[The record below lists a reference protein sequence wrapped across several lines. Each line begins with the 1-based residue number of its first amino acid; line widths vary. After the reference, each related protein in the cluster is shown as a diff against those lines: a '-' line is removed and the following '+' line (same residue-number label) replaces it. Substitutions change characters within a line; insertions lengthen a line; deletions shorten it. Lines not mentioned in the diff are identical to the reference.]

1 MQYPRICRM
10 YIYRENKNLRV
21 FLSKCKIQCPNN
33 ENARFFLCQLVKK
46 VELHH
51 EQSTMLFV
59 FRIHPPVLS
68 FDSKS
73 NQRELHRRDR
83 PTLLQL
89 SNLVRS
95 RIWALSAKLLA
106 PQKMQTFNLF
116 KTPDTRYRESQ
127 KVLPYARASLGSVYL
142 PNEFLFDP
150 GIKEVTN
157 GLCRCATFPF
167 STSHR
172 MNNMYTGLKAVG
184 YRKGREKNA
193 LMSLKEKR
201 SQRENV
207 LEVMFQVK
215 RGSFTRDPYFLPPS
229 CFCEFIRD
237 FIFCSFLH
245 SSLLRTLTIT
255 SWTLI
260 EPIRP

>member
-1 MQYPRICRM
+1 
-10 YIYRENKNLRV
+10 
-21 FLSKCKIQCPNN
+21 
-33 ENARFFLCQLVKK
+33 
-46 VELHH
+46 
-51 EQSTMLFV
+51 
-59 FRIHPPVLS
+59 
-68 FDSKS
+68 
-73 NQRELHRRDR
+73 
-83 PTLLQL
+83 
-89 SNLVRS
+89 
-95 RIWALSAKLLA
+95 
-106 PQKMQTFNLF
+106 MQTFNLF

-201 SQRENV
+201 SQRENA

-229 CFCEFIRD
+229 CFCEFIR
-237 FIFCSFLH
+237 FLILYSALSFTHLSFVLSRSLRGH
-245 SSLLRTLTIT
+245 WSSPYDPEIPTRSVSQVSTRINFRKRKSVLEDYGHASRKNLNIHAK
-255 SWTLI
+255 I
-260 EPIRP
+260 

>member
-1 MQYPRICRM
+1 
-10 YIYRENKNLRV
+10 
-21 FLSKCKIQCPNN
+21 
-33 ENARFFLCQLVKK
+33 
-46 VELHH
+46 
-51 EQSTMLFV
+51 
-59 FRIHPPVLS
+59 
-68 FDSKS
+68 
-73 NQRELHRRDR
+73 
-83 PTLLQL
+83 
-89 SNLVRS
+89 
-95 RIWALSAKLLA
+95 
-106 PQKMQTFNLF
+106 MQTFNLF

-184 YRKGREKNA
+184 YRKGHEKNA
-193 LMSLKEKR
+193 LTSLKEKR

-215 RGSFTRDPYFLPPS
+215 RASFTRDPYFLPLPAFASSFVSWFYILLFPS
-229 CFCEFIRD
+229 LISPSYSHDHFVDIDRAYTT
-237 FIFCSFLH
+237 LK
-245 SSLLRTLTIT
+245 SLREACLRFPRGLTFE
-255 SWTLI
+255 SGSLF
-260 EPIRP
+260 